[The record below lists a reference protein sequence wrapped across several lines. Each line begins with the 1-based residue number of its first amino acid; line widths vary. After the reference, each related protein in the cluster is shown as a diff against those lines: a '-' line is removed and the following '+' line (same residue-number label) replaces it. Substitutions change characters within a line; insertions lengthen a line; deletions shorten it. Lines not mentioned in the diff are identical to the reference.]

1 MKKSIIVVSALFL
14 AASSAAVLCACG
26 GGEKGTTEV
35 AFASYE
41 SWQDG
46 FYNINMMDGFGRISR
61 SDEQAHGGSYSAKLQ
76 PLGSVTDPSAPYFY
90 YPMQMD
96 GEEGYSYADFSKL
109 AKVSFYMYNAGSET
123 EEVQLAVVAS
133 ISDVYSTDYKVVGS
147 YSLTPGEWTKVEY
160 TPDYE
165 GLQDLCDITNVAGLG
180 FVFENRNSSSVA
192 DAPVLYL
199 DDLTLSVSEEPLAE
213 IRTSEPERG
222 EVQSFDLASSLVY
235 VRLESGVDYA
245 ETYLAAGSD
254 KLPEGVKGGV
264 EFAVTDAEMG
274 TWPRLRFDSR
284 TPQEELAGAD
294 RFSIQLYFGTE
305 DETVKQ
311 VELHMFPDTS
321 SEYVE
326 YLPTNEWV
334 KLTFESETVFNNWG
348 DSIGVKAL
356 GLFWLQNGG
365 SGCFNAIDRR
375 QYRRLGARPL
385 LASERRFGMFQRHRY
400 HPRCRYPRR
409 IR

>member
-61 SDEQAHGGSYSAKLQ
+61 SNEQAHGGSYSAKLQ

-96 GEEGYSYADFSKL
+96 GEEGYSYVDFSKL

-147 YSLTPGEWTKVEY
+147 YSLTPGEWTRVEY

-180 FVFENRNSSSVA
+180 FVFEIAIPLPSQMRPSSIS
-192 DAPVLYL
+192 
-199 DDLTLSVSEEPLAE
+199 T
-213 IRTSEPERG
+213 I
-222 EVQSFDLASSLVY
+222 
-235 VRLESGVDYA
+235 
-245 ETYLAAGSD
+245 
-254 KLPEGVKGGV
+254 
-264 EFAVTDAEMG
+264 
-274 TWPRLRFDSR
+274 
-284 TPQEELAGAD
+284 
-294 RFSIQLYFGTE
+294 
-305 DETVKQ
+305 
-311 VELHMFPDTS
+311 
-321 SEYVE
+321 
-326 YLPTNEWV
+326 
-334 KLTFESETVFNNWG
+334 
-348 DSIGVKAL
+348 
-356 GLFWLQNGG
+356 
-365 SGCFNAIDRR
+365 
-375 QYRRLGARPL
+375 
-385 LASERRFGMFQRHRY
+385 
-400 HPRCRYPRR
+400 
-409 IR
+409 

>member
-96 GEEGYSYADFSKL
+96 GEEGYSFVDFSKL

-180 FVFENRNSSSVA
+180 FVFENQHSASVA
-192 DAPVLYL
+192 LRFRRAPRRDQDERPGKGRSAVLRSCL
-199 DDLTLSVSEEPLAE
+199 LA
-213 IRTSEPERG
+213 
-222 EVQSFDLASSLVY
+222 
-235 VRLESGVDYA
+235 RLC
-245 ETYLAAGSD
+245 AAR
-254 KLPEGVKGGV
+254 KRR
-264 EFAVTDAEMG
+264 
-274 TWPRLRFDSR
+274 RLR
-284 TPQEELAGAD
+284 
-294 RFSIQLYFGTE
+294 
-305 DETVKQ
+305 
-311 VELHMFPDTS
+311 
-321 SEYVE
+321 
-326 YLPTNEWV
+326 
-334 KLTFESETVFNNWG
+334 G
-348 DSIGVKAL
+348 DVPR
-356 GLFWLQNGG
+356 GG
-365 SGCFNAIDRR
+365 
-375 QYRRLGARPL
+375 
-385 LASERRFGMFQRHRY
+385 QR
-400 HPRCRYPRR
+400 
-409 IR
+409 